1 MERRGEQIN
10 RVQNSLLKIHK
21 MYQTL
26 NEIVVEQGE
35 TMNKIEDNIVVS
47 KQNTKKT
54 VQELAKALNSEKS
67 IRDRICGCDFGM
79 MCLSI
84 WFIVA
89 VLFLLIDL

>member
-1 MERRGEQIN
+1 
-10 RVQNSLLKIHK
+10 
-21 MYQTL
+21 
-26 NEIVVEQGE
+26 
-35 TMNKIEDNIVVS
+35 MNKIEDNIVVS

>member
-1 MERRGEQIN
+1 
-10 RVQNSLLKIHK
+10 

>member
-1 MERRGEQIN
+1 M
-10 RVQNSLLKIHK
+10 QNSLVKIHK

-89 VLFLLIDL
+89 VFFLLIDL

>member
-1 MERRGEQIN
+1 M
-10 RVQNSLLKIHK
+10 QNSLVKIHK